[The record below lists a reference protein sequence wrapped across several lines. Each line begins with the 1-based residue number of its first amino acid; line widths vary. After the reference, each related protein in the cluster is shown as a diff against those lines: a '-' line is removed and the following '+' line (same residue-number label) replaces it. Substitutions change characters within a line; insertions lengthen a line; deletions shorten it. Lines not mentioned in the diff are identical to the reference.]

1 MRNPFG
7 MDEQCTACPD
17 LVETRT
23 GIVHGYG
30 DVTADFLLVDEQ
42 PPAWADAGG
51 AGVESAPS
59 DDPVVTSLARL
70 GLLQVDATDSNDDPV
85 LSNAFVTHLTRCRHP
100 ERSPTEAECGN
111 CHAFLSAE
119 IRTVNPEV
127 MIPIGQRPL
136 DVIAAEFTTRDVSD
150 LEIDAVHAAPIRG
163 RGFELLPTVS
173 REALT
178 GTTLDDFVHAMR
190 ELMNRDYRQT
200 KGRRRR

>member
-7 MDEQCTACPD
+7 MDEHCRACPD
-17 LVETRT
+17 LVDTRT
-23 GIVHGYG
+23 DIVHGYG

-42 PPAWADAGG
+42 PPPWADAGG
-51 AGVESAPS
+51 VGVESAPS
-59 DDPVVTSLARL
+59 DDPIVTSLARL
-70 GLLQVDATDSNDDPV
+70 GLLDVDATDIDDDPV
-85 LSNAFVTHLTRCRHP
+85 VSNAFVTHLTRCRHP
-100 ERSPTEAECGN
+100 ERAPTEAECEN

-136 DVIAAEFTTRDVSD
+136 NVIAEEFTTRDASD
-150 LEIDAVHAAPIRG
+150 LEIAAVHGTPIRG

-173 REALT
+173 RDALT
-178 GTTLDDFVHAMR
+178 GPTLDDFVDAMR